1 MSEPRH
7 GKIQVPLIISHVCNF
22 SPTPACVTDGKLSVY
37 YGGADKVCCLAV
49 VELNAF
55 LEHILNGTINN

>member
-1 MSEPRH
+1 MELHLTEVQYPIRCE
-7 GKIQVPLIISHVCNF
+7 VIIL
-22 SPTPACVTDGKLSVY
+22 TDRSDS
-37 YGGADKVCCLAV
+37 ADKVCCLAV